1 MAWSFHLQHFVESQ
15 GLGGF
20 LDGTT
25 VKPTDGDKSI
35 ATWSQN
41 NSKVVTLILNS
52 IESNISLSLQAF
64 KKASDKWNH
73 LKKLYH
79 QPNKAREFHLGTE
92 LAKYGQGD
100 KSVQDY
106 SNGYLTL
113 RNEIDSMILS
123 DVPTEALSSVIN
135 IQKNAHISQFLM
147 NLRYEYESIR
157 AALLN
162 REIPPD
168 LDTCV

>member
-1 MAWSFHLQHFVESQ
+1 MLSQSNSMAKITWHGHSISQHFVEGQ

-64 KKASDKWNH
+64 KKASD
-73 LKKLYH
+73 
-79 QPNKAREFHLGTE
+79 
-92 LAKYGQGD
+92 
-100 KSVQDY
+100 
-106 SNGYLTL
+106 
-113 RNEIDSMILS
+113 M
-123 DVPTEALSSVIN
+123 
-135 IQKNAHISQFLM
+135 
-147 NLRYEYESIR
+147 
-157 AALLN
+157 
-162 REIPPD
+162 
-168 LDTCV
+168 